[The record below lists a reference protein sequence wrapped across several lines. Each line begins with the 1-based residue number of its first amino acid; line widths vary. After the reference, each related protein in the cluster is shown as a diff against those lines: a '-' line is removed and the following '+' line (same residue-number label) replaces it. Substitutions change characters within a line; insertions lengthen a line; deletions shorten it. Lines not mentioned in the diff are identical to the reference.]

1 MFFASLSRRI
11 AAAILL
17 VVMTFVTSIGVFSYL
32 DMRAVIQHNMDDA
45 VDLHGEN
52 ASIQISGTING
63 LFESLTGL
71 SNNTL
76 VGNALVDDLGRN
88 VYLANFLN
96 GFRLVNGVP
105 VQVIL
110 TNFQGKM
117 IAGNLAGTDLR
128 IKSEQIAQYVDSN
141 QTTAMLFRQD
151 DTDVIAFIKP
161 VLFANTGLAEGALI
175 YQVALK
181 DILDPRGNLENL
193 DNALV
198 GGFELAVEDRVLGV
212 QASVKTTATQNQ
224 NADMYH
230 SYPLQLPFES
240 KNFNISIHV
249 FENANAFQT
258 LLQRTFSRHLAIG
271 LAAMFLALV
280 LSLLI
285 SRLLTSRLMELESK
299 AVAITL
305 SGNAAERLPE
315 RGGDEIAS
323 VAKAFNATLERLDV
337 AYQNLEKQAEQKLH
351 KLRQAIEV
359 SSAVIIMT
367 DAEGVID
374 YVNPAFTQV
383 TGYSETEV
391 IGQNVSLLDG
401 ELEETDESLR
411 MWEILRNG
419 EPWLGEFFNKR
430 KDGTRYWS
438 AASISP
444 ILEED
449 GHISGYIS
457 VQEDITNRKLA
468 EKALQEARNEAELAN
483 RAKSEFLANMSHE
496 LRTPLNSIIGFSE
509 MMYYEIKGPL
519 SEDYHEYAKLI
530 TTSGRL
536 LLETV
541 NLILDLSKI
550 EAGKLELE
558 CENVNMGKVVDDV
571 IATVDV
577 LVKAKNIEVKNQTK
591 NMHTL
596 FVDELRMKQLFLN
609 IIGNAI
615 KFTDNGSITIFNHC
629 DDTGHKI
636 SIADTGIGMTEEQM
650 VLAVKPFQQIHGHA
664 YARRYQGTGLGL
676 SLSQRIM
683 ELHGG
688 KMHLDSQ
695 PGVGTTVTL
704 WFPAELGPDNL
715 NG

>member
-1 MFFASLSRRI
+1 MFFVTLSRRI
-11 AAAILL
+11 ATAILL
-17 VVMTFVTSIGVFSYL
+17 AVVAFVMSIGVFSYF
-32 DMRAVIQHNMDDA
+32 DMRAVIQHNVDDA
-45 VDLHGEN
+45 VALHGEY
-52 ASIQISGTING
+52 ASSQVSGTING
-63 LFESLTGL
+63 LFESLTEL

-76 VGNALVDDLGRN
+76 VGNALVDDLGRS
-88 VYLANFLN
+88 VYLVNFLN

-105 VQVIL
+105 VQVIV
-110 TNFQGKM
+110 TNFQGNM
-117 IAGNLAGTDLR
+117 IASNLEGTDLR
-128 IKSEQIAQYVDSN
+128 IKPEQIAQYVDNN
-141 QTTAMLFRQD
+141 QTAAMLFRED
-151 DTDVIAFIKP
+151 NVDVVAFIKP
-161 VLFANTGLAEGALI
+161 VLFANTGLPEGALI

-181 DILDPRGNLENL
+181 DLFDPRANFKNL

-198 GGFELAVEDRVLGV
+198 GGFELVVEDRVHGT
-212 QASVKTTATQNQ
+212 QASVRTSASRKQNV
-224 NADMYH
+224 DMFH
-230 SYPLQLPFES
+230 SYPLKLSFEA
-240 KNFNISIHV
+240 KNFAMSIHV
-249 FENANAFQT
+249 YENANAFHT
-258 LLQRTFSRHLAIG
+258 LLQRTLSRHLAIG
-271 LAAMFLALV
+271 LAAMLLALILAV
-280 LSLLI
+280 LI

-299 AVAITL
+299 AVAIAL

-315 RGGDEIAS
+315 SGGDEIAS
-323 VAKAFNATLERLDV
+323 VAKAFNATLQRLDV
-337 AYQNLEKQAEQKLH
+337 AYQGLEKQAEQKLH

-383 TGYSETEV
+383 TGYSGTEA

-401 ELEETDESLR
+401 EWDEADESLR
-411 MWEILRNG
+411 MWEVLRNG
-419 EPWLGEFFNKR
+419 ESWIGEFFNKH

-449 GHISGYIS
+449 GHISGYVS

-509 MMYYEIKGPL
+509 MMQYEIKGPL
-519 SEDYHEYAKLI
+519 SADYQEYTKLI

-577 LVKAKNIEVKNQTK
+577 LVKAKNIEVKNQTT

-615 KFTDNGSITIFNHC
+615 KFTDQGSITIFNHC
-629 DDTGHKI
+629 DDSGHKI

-650 VLAVKPFQQIHGHA
+650 VLALKPFQQIHGHA

-688 KMHLDSQ
+688 KMLLDSQ
-695 PGVGTTVTL
+695 LGVGTTVTL
-704 WFPAELGPDNL
+704 WFPADLGPKSLDE
-715 NG
+715 

>member
-1 MFFASLSRRI
+1 
-11 AAAILL
+11 
-17 VVMTFVTSIGVFSYL
+17 MTFVTSIGVFSYL
-32 DMRAVIQHNMDDA
+32 DMRAVLQTNMNDA
-45 VDLHGEN
+45 VKLHGEY
-52 ASIQISGTING
+52 ASNEVSGTING

-88 VYLANFLN
+88 VYLANFLS
-96 GFRLVNGVP
+96 GFRLVNGVA

-110 TNFQGKM
+110 TNFKGNM
-117 IAGNLAGTDLR
+117 IASNLADTDLL
-128 IKSEQIAQYVDSN
+128 IKSEQIAQYVDNN
-141 QTTAMLFRQD
+141 QTAAMLFRQD
-151 DTDVIAFIKP
+151 HADFVAFIKP
-161 VLFANTGLAEGALI
+161 VLFVNTGLAEGALI

-198 GGFELAVEDRVLGV
+198 GGFELVVEDRVLGV
-212 QASVKTTATQNQ
+212 QASVNTSITQKQ
-224 NADMYH
+224 HADMFH
-230 SYPLQLPFES
+230 NYPLKLPFEA
-240 KNFNISIHV
+240 KNFIMSIHV
-249 FENANAFQT
+249 FENAKAFDA
-258 LLQRTFSRHLAIG
+258 LLQRTLSRHLSIS
-271 LAAMFLALV
+271 LAAMLLALI
-280 LSLLI
+280 LAILI
-285 SRLLTSRLMELESK
+285 SRLLTSRLMELETK

-315 RGGDEIAS
+315 SGGDEIAS
-323 VAKAFNATLERLDV
+323 VARAFNATLQRLDV

-367 DAEGVID
+367 DAEGEID

-383 TGYSETEV
+383 TGYSETEA
-391 IGQNVSLLDG
+391 IGQNLSLLDG
-401 ELEETDESLR
+401 ELDESDESLR
-411 MWEILRNG
+411 MWEVLRNG
-419 EPWLGEFFNKR
+419 KPWQGEFFNKR

-444 ILEED
+444 IIEED
-449 GHISGYIS
+449 GHISGYVS

-468 EKALQEARNEAELAN
+468 EKALQEARNEAVVAN
-483 RAKSEFLANMSHE
+483 QAKSEFLANMSHE

-509 MMYYEIKGPL
+509 MMDYEIKGPL
-519 SEDYHEYAKLI
+519 SDDYHEYTKLI
-530 TTSGRL
+530 TMSGRL

-577 LVKAKNIEVKNQTK
+577 LVKAKNIEVKNQTT

-609 IIGNAI
+609 ILGNAI

-650 VLAVKPFQQIHGHA
+650 VLALKPFQQIHGHA

-688 KMHLDSQ
+688 KMILDSQ
-695 PGVGTTVTL
+695 PDVGTTVTL
-704 WFPAELGPDNL
+704 WFPAELGPVNP
-715 NG
+715 NQ